1 MLFWALPIPFWAI
14 LIFVLIEGILGGSL
28 MVIWRTAM
36 SDSVDQHLRGRVNS
50 LDAVG
55 SLIFLPIAPLLGGWL
70 ISLTNV
76 LTTYSIA
83 VSFMVLTTTIG
94 LLIPS
99 FRNFQR
105 NPSEEFPI
113 AEH

>member
-1 MLFWALPIPFWAI
+1 
-14 LIFVLIEGILGGSL
+14 
-28 MVIWRTAM
+28 MVIWRTTM

-94 LLIPS
+94 LLVPS
-99 FRNFQR
+99 FRNFR
-105 NPSEEFPI
+105 RSHSDDFPTTPLNRD
-113 AEH
+113 